1 MQRHSADRRSAGWLS
16 GVSRGTP
23 VGRGCPCEVFPLG
36 HYRQGPSSRP
46 QTGCPGA
53 TFVQRCPCARTTRG
67 LVKNTSPGLGARP
80 RLLPGASPSRWLPLY
95 PCPRPSSRW
104 SWQHNTGHPDPQ
116 PLAPGTPCCFIPNIP
131 PWKPILPG
139 FALPSKPRWL
149 PGPTPLRNCRRETR
163 PRPSP
168 RCVQAHR
175 DLRGRVPP
183 WSSALCRQTLPLSSP
198 HRSVSSA
205 PQCTVLSSALQEQV
219 RASAFSPCS

>member
-1 MQRHSADRRSAGWLS
+1 MRCSHWGTTARVPLPDPKPGAQEQHLFS
-16 GVSRGTP
+16 GAPAREPPGGLLKTQAPGS
-23 VGRGCPCEVFPLG
+23 GRGRVCCPEHPHPAGSRCIPARAHPAGGPGSTTQAILTRSHWPPAPPAASSPTSPLG
-36 HYRQGPSSRP
+36 
-46 QTGCPGA
+46 
-53 TFVQRCPCARTTRG
+53 
-67 LVKNTSPGLGARP
+67 
-80 RLLPGASPSRWLPLY
+80 SPSCQALRY
-95 PCPRPSSRW
+95 RP
-104 SWQHNTGHPDPQ
+104 NPDGSQ
-116 PLAPGTPCCFIPNIP
+116 APP
-131 PWKPILPG
+131 
-139 FALPSKPRWL
+139 
-149 PGPTPLRNCRRETR
+149 PLRNCRRETR